1 MELQV
6 EAIFEKLLEHGPRK
20 QIGGSLSVCSG
31 FNVVSIRERRSYG
44 LFDPDSVDKGDEIR
58 HRIVVQQEPSRKDL

>member
-20 QIGGSLSVCSG
+20 QIGGSLSVHGSL
-31 FNVVSIRERRSYG
+31 NVVPIRERRSHD
-44 LFDPDSVDKGDEIR
+44 LFDSDSIG
-58 HRIVVQQEPSRKDL
+58 